1 VKRPVSTVVL
11 GILNYTGRLLA
22 TLTAV
27 VVFLLALGLVIK
39 AHRLL
44 LASQKGLNNPP
55 PILVGNPA
63 AAPAGNPAAHP
74 FWPEFPRSDAGTF
87 QSAVINGIQIMTEEW
102 QCSNPPN
109 DVLAYYR
116 DQMTA
121 RGWQDVTEKTYNL
134 QPELREGELAQ
145 GQPQDQTYIND
156 YKKNM
161 ESKLALQHGQW
172 SMNISTEPGKLGFG
186 LTDVKIYAAATPF
199 IKDFFMNMAASVEPR
214 AGGAVHPLD
223 AVQDNGSEHY
233 HTTIVAVNESADK
246 AFAEKLKEVEA
257 QGWRPVMFL
266 PKEKTPNGFFAWL
279 VRGRQYAGLSVN
291 ALPQGKGSS
300 VTLTEVTSEAG
311 QK

>member
-161 ESKLALQHGQW
+161 ESKLALRAGQ
-172 SMNISTEPGKLGFG
+172 TGFWADRREDLRRRHAFHQG
-186 LTDVKIYAAATPF
+186 FLYEYGVVGG
-199 IKDFFMNMAASVEPR
+199 AASR
-214 AGGAVHPLD
+214 
-223 AVQDNGSEHY
+223 
-233 HTTIVAVNESADK
+233 
-246 AFAEKLKEVEA
+246 
-257 QGWRPVMFL
+257 RC
-266 PKEKTPNGFFAWL
+266 
-279 VRGRQYAGLSVN
+279 R
-291 ALPQGKGSS
+291 SS
-300 VTLTEVTSEAG
+300 VGCGSG
-311 QK
+311 